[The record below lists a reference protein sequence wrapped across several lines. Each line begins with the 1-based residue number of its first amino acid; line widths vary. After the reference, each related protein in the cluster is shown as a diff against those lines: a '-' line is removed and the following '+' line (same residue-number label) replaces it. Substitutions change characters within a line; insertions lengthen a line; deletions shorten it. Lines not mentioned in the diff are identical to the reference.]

1 MVVAALVVAAQAAHG
16 SRLSLEENIYNIP
29 FGINGF
35 VMRKHPLTFLAFVVL
50 AACKPSPKQENAVVE
65 TKKSFN
71 DFLDAYFEERLQLY
85 PLEATQIGDN
95 RYNDLLPN
103 DISESYVAKQKAFYA
118 RYQSALSQYD
128 SATLST
134 QEQVSFGIFK
144 GEMTRHLRGLT
155 FHDNYMPVQQ
165 FWGMALTIPQIGS
178 GESFQPFKT
187 VKDYDDFLKRI
198 DGFVVW
204 MDTAI
209 VNMRKGLAT
218 GMVFPKIL
226 MERVLPQANDMIVE
240 DVKKSI
246 FWQPIVH
253 MPEQIS
259 AADKTRLAEA
269 YRKAIMEKIIPSYKN
284 LYAFLKD
291 EYIPKT
297 KTTAGISDIP
307 DGHAYYQYLINYWT
321 TTDLT
326 PNEIYNTGIAE
337 VERITDEMDA
347 VRKQVGF
354 RGDLKKFFAY
364 VNGDRKFMPY
374 KTPAEVIDGFTAIH
388 KTMEPQLKR
397 LFNLVPKT
405 GFEVKQTE
413 AFRAASAS
421 AEYVQGT
428 PDGSRP
434 GVFYVPILDAKK
446 YNYTGMESLFLHE
459 AIPGHHYQISL
470 QQENTELPRFR
481 RFISYGAYVEG
492 WALYT
497 ESLGKELG
505 LYTDPYRYFG
515 HLSYEMHR
523 AIRLVVDV
531 GIHTK
536 GWTREQAIQYMMDHE
551 ATSEQSAVAEIERYM
566 AIPGQALSYK
576 IGQLKISAL
585 RQRAEAALGD
595 KFVLASFHDEVLKYG
610 CLPLNI
616 LESLID
622 TWIEKQKQRS

>member
-1 MVVAALVVAAQAAHG
+1 MGKFQ
-16 SRLSLEENIYNIP
+16 
-29 FGINGF
+29 F
-35 VMRKHPLTFLAFVVL
+35 TFLTL
-50 AACKPSPKQENAVVE
+50 TILLACKPSAKQESADAP

-71 DFLDAYFEERLQLY
+71 DFLEAYFDERLQLY
-85 PLEATQIGDN
+85 PLEATQVGDN

-103 DISESYVAKQKAFYA
+103 DISESYVEKQKEFYA
-118 RYQSALSQYD
+118 RYQSALSAYD
-128 SATLST
+128 SATLSP
-134 QEQVSFGIFK
+134 QEQVSYGIFK
-144 GEMTRHLRGLT
+144 SEMARRLRGLT

-165 FWGMALTIPQIGS
+165 FWGMTLTLPQIGS

-187 VKDYDDFLKRI
+187 AKDYDNFLKRI
-198 DGFVVW
+198 DGFAVW

-218 GMVFPKIL
+218 GTVFPKIL
-226 MERVLPQANDMIVE
+226 MERVLPQASDMIVS

-246 FWQPIVH
+246 FWQPIAH
-253 MPEQIS
+253 MQGSIS
-259 AADKTRLAEA
+259 ATDKARLTEA
-269 YRKAIMEKIIPSYKN
+269 YAKAIIEKIVPAYKK
-284 LYAFLKD
+284 LYEFLKN

-297 KTTAGISDIP
+297 KSTAGISDIP
-307 DGHAYYQYLINYWT
+307 RGHAYYQYLINYWT

-326 PNEIYNTGIAE
+326 PAEIFSTGVAE
-337 VERITDEMDA
+337 VERITDEMEA
-347 VRKQVGF
+347 VKKGVGF
-354 RGDLKKFFAY
+354 NGDLKKFFAY
-364 VNGDRKFMPY
+364 VKENKKFMPY
-374 KTPAEVIDGFTAIH
+374 KTPADVIKGFETIH
-388 KTMEPQLKR
+388 KTMEPQLKK

-405 GFEVKQTE
+405 GFEIKQTE

-434 GVFYVPILDAKK
+434 GVFYVPILDATN

-515 HLSYEMHR
+515 HLSHEMHR

-536 GWTREQAIQYMMDHE
+536 GWTREEAIQYMMDHE
-551 ATSEQSAVAEIERYM
+551 AISEQNAVSEIERYM

-595 KFVLASFHDEVLKYG
+595 KFDLASFHDEVLKYG
-610 CLPLNI
+610 CLPLNT

-622 TWIEKQKQRS
+622 RWIETKQKS

>member
-1 MVVAALVVAAQAAHG
+1 MRKLQFLALVV
-16 SRLSLEENIYNIP
+16 L
-29 FGINGF
+29 
-35 VMRKHPLTFLAFVVL
+35 V
-50 AACKPSPKQENAVVE
+50 ACKPSDKPENTNSQ

-71 DFLDAYFEERLQLY
+71 DFLDGYFEERLQLY

-103 DISESYVAKQKAFYA
+103 DISESFVAKQKEFYA
-118 RYQSALSQYD
+118 RYQSALSDYD
-128 SATLST
+128 SATLSS
-134 QEQVSFGIFK
+134 QERVSYSIFK
-144 GEMTRHLRGLT
+144 SEMARHLRGLT
-155 FHDNYMPVQQ
+155 FHENYMPVQQ
-165 FWGMALTIPQIGS
+165 FWGMALTIPQIGN

-198 DGFVVW
+198 DGFAVW

-209 VNMRKGLAT
+209 VNMKKGLAT
-218 GMVFPKIL
+218 GIVFPKIL
-226 MERVLPQANDMIVE
+226 MERVLPQASDMIVK

-246 FWQPIVH
+246 FWQPIEH
-253 MPEQIS
+253 MPAGIPAS
-259 AADKTRLAEA
+259 DRTRLTEA
-269 YRKAIMEKIIPSYKN
+269 YRKAIIEKIIPSYKN
-284 LYAFLKD
+284 LYEFLKN

-297 KTTAGISDIP
+297 KSTAGISDIP
-307 DGHAYYQYLINYWT
+307 EGHAYYQYLINYWT
-321 TTDLT
+321 TTNLT
-326 PNEIYNTGIAE
+326 PGEIYDTGIAE
-337 VERITDEMDA
+337 VERIAGEMDA
-347 VRKQVGF
+347 VRKGVGF
-354 RGDLKKFFAY
+354 KGDLKKFFAY
-364 VNGDRKFMPY
+364 VEEDKRFMPY
-374 KTPAEVIDGFTAIH
+374 KTAAEVIDGFNAIH
-388 KTMEPQLKR
+388 KTMEPQLKKI
-397 LFNLVPKT
+397 FNLVPKT

-428 PDGSRP
+428 PDGLRP
-434 GVFYVPILDAKK
+434 GVFYVPILDATK

-515 HLSYEMHR
+515 HLSHEMHR

-531 GIHTK
+531 GIHAK

-551 ATSEQSAVAEIERYM
+551 AISEQSAVAEIERYM

-585 RQRAEAALGD
+585 RQRAETALGN

-610 CLPLNI
+610 CLPLNT
-616 LESLID
+616 LESLVD
-622 TWIEKQKQRS
+622 KWIEAQKEKS